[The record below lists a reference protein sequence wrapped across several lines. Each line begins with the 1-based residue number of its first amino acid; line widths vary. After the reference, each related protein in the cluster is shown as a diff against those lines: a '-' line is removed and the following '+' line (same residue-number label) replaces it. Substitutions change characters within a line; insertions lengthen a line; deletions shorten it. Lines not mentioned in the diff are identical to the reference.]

1 MNNDR
6 TQQNYHVS
14 NVALWICNERY
25 LYDLALQYLERTR
38 SGWLYNID
46 TAAMYMLLHLQ
57 RACNATPENPATT
70 PDGDEYTHENIVGA
84 LKHLVV
90 DGIEWEEE

>member
-1 MNNDR
+1 MNR
-6 TQQNYHVS
+6 YRPIS
-14 NVALWICNERY
+14 NVAFWIANEQY
-25 LYDLALQYLERTR
+25 LHDLALQYIRRTR
-38 SGWLYNID
+38 SKGAFHPYNLE
-46 TAAMYMLLHLQ
+46 TAAMYLLLHLQ